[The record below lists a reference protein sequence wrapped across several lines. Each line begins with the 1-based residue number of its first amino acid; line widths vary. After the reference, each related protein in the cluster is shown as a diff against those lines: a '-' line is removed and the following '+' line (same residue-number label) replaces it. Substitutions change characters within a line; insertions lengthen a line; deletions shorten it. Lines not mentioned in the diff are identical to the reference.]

1 MMTECDRRLM
11 CLHPKVVTEVNHATW
26 RFECR
31 QGTMKDVVENR
42 FKYLV
47 QKDPFYTLYLF
58 LTHGLFTRKPAGSH
72 MLTQY
77 IPWATGDY

>member
-1 MMTECDRRLM
+1 M

-31 QGTMKDVVENR
+31 QGTMEDVVENR

-47 QKDPFYTLYLF
+47 LKDPFYALHLF
-58 LTHGLFTRKPAGSH
+58 LTHGLFTRKQAGSH
-72 MLTQY
+72 ILRHSIFPGQQVTISPY
-77 IPWATGDY
+77 E